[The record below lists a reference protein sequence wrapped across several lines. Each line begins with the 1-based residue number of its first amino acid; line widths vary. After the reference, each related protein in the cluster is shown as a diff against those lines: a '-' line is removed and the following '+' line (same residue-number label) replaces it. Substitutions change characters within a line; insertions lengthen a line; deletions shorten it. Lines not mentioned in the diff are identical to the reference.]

1 MRHVDPVT
9 RGSRPALVLMNGR
22 PDVTYGRWAVT
33 DLSAAIV
40 AAQAGDEASFAVL
53 YRAVQP
59 GLLRY
64 LRALIGDDAED
75 VAADTW
81 LQIARDLST
90 FRGDESGFRGWSAT
104 IARHRA
110 MDHLRRTRRRPTATG
125 TVDDLVNLPSPGTG
139 TADTALDAISTDAAI
154 ALIAR
159 LPRDQAEAVLLRV
172 VLGLD
177 ARTAARVLGKREGA
191 VRTSAY
197 RGLRRLRET
206 LDQADRSGADDPRP
220 GGVVARHRRTA
231 PSVMPVRPA
240 TLKDTR

>member
-1 MRHVDPVT
+1 
-9 RGSRPALVLMNGR
+9 
-22 PDVTYGRWAVT
+22 VT

-75 VAADTW
+75 VASDTW

-110 MDHLRRTRRRPTATG
+110 MDHLRRTRRRPTVTG
-125 TVDDLVNLPSPGTG
+125 TVDDLINLPAGGTG
-139 TADTALDAISTDAAI
+139 TADSALDSISTDAALM
-154 ALIAR
+154 LIAR

-197 RGLRRLRET
+197 RGLRRLREA
-206 LDQADRSGADDPRP
+206 LDRAEGAGADDPQP
-220 GGVVARHRRTA
+220 GGAARHRRTPL